1 MKLLHTADIH
11 LDTPFSMADPEQAD
25 RMRNELRAAFAS
37 LTLYARTQKMD
48 LCLIAGDLFNNS
60 FATRDTLAFLRR
72 EFESAPECRF
82 VISPGNHDYY
92 GEFSAYARAEFPQN
106 VFVFTKPGLSCF
118 SFDEIGTNV
127 WGFAFCDRQYR
138 ARVLSGFSLPTTKNM
153 NLFLGHCDLTQG
165 ASIYAPLSRE
175 EIAQSGF
182 DYAALGHIHNSAGIS
197 RIGNTYY
204 GYSGCLQGRGFDETG
219 YKGAL
224 VAQMEKQE
232 GILRFSAKRVR
243 FARHHFEKETL
254 DITGAKTQSELGLRI
269 KALLREKKYDAD
281 TALSLTLC
289 GTAEPDFCPNEE
301 YIAKE
306 LPPLLRFEL
315 HDGTH
320 LGKETGE
327 LRNDPTIRGAF
338 FESLREYLQSEDE
351 ATRALGEA
359 ALRLGLDALENTQGR

>member
-72 EFESAPECRF
+72 EFESTPECRF

-138 ARVLSGFSLPTTKNM
+138 SRVLSGFSLSATKNM

-175 EIAQSGF
+175 EIETEI
-182 DYAALGHIHNSAGIS
+182 DAAL
-197 RIGNTYY
+197 
-204 GYSGCLQGRGFDETG
+204 
-219 YKGAL
+219 
-224 VAQMEKQE
+224 
-232 GILRFSAKRVR
+232 
-243 FARHHFEKETL
+243 FARLEHLIGKPLIHKERRGYQL
-254 DITGAKTQSELGLRI
+254 PGG
-269 KALLREKKYDAD
+269 
-281 TALSLTLC
+281 LTLEVNCVDPDLPTAFWYAEVEFETEAQALAWDPADC
-289 GTAEPDFCPNEE
+289 GLADYLHEE
-301 YIAKE
+301 C
-306 LPPLLRFEL
+306 
-315 HDGTH
+315 T
-320 LGKETGE
+320 GKPGSSMGE
-327 LRNDPTIRGAF
+327 
-338 FESLREYLQSEDE
+338 YWLQ
-351 ATRALGEA
+351 TRK
-359 ALRLGLDALENTQGR
+359 